1 MKRMHLIV
9 AAAFCVTVP
18 MSASHADEPK
28 VEVTVKNNFDGS
40 IQVYAYDGDDA
51 VCQVPRSEK
60 SVGGHGETV
69 TLRCRGN
76 GKHRCKLGYKRDA
89 YKAWDWC
96 TKPAKDG
103 ATCTISPIAGS
114 NTAKLDC
121 DK

>member
-1 MKRMHLIV
+1 MKRMHLIIT
-9 AAAFCVTVP
+9 AAFCVLAP
-18 MSASHADEPK
+18 MPASHADDPQ
-28 VEVTVKNNFDGS
+28 VEITVKNNFDGS

-69 TLRCRGN
+69 TLRCKGK
-76 GKHRCKLGYKRDA
+76 GKHRCKLGYKRDS

-96 TKPAKDG
+96 SKPAKDG
-103 ATCTISPIAGS
+103 ATCTISPIANS

>member
-1 MKRMHLIV
+1 MNRLHLVV
-9 AAAFCVTVP
+9 AAACCVTVSTP
-18 MSASHADEPK
+18 VSHADNPQ
-28 VEVTVKNNFDGS
+28 VEVTVKNNFPGS
-40 IQVYAYDGDDA
+40 IVVYSFDGDDS

-60 SVGGHGETV
+60 PVGGHGETV
-69 TLRCRGN
+69 TLRCKGN

-96 TKPAKDG
+96 SKPAKDG
-103 ATCTISPIAGS
+103 ATCTISPVANS